1 MALLGVVFAPITS
14 GDTALRS
21 ARLIAADFLRIDQ
34 STLRNRLIITLP
46 IFALSAFIMM
56 VDFNILWRYFSW
68 SNQALSVFTFWA
80 LTIFL
85 ARERKGM
92 TYLITLIPAMFM
104 TIVCATYIMYA
115 PEGLSLPY
123 NVSLGIGAITVV
135 VFVLLFVRYLHGV
148 RNGKIERRG
157 DEA

>member
-1 MALLGVVFAPITS
+1 
-14 GDTALRS
+14 
-21 ARLIAADFLRIDQ
+21 
-34 STLRNRLIITLP
+34 
-46 IFALSAFIMM
+46 
-56 VDFNILWRYFSW
+56 
-68 SNQALSVFTFWA
+68 
-80 LTIFL
+80 
-85 ARERKGM
+85 
-92 TYLITLIPAMFM
+92 
-104 TIVCATYIMYA
+104 MYA